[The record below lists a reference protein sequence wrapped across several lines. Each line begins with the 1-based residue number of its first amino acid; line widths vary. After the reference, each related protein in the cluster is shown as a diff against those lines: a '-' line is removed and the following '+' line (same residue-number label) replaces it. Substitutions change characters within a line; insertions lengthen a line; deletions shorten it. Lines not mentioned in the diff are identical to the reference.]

1 MLFRSDTDGGY
12 TFNYIPD
19 YPNYGSAEV
28 GSMGGYRGRIKV
40 GNEIKI
46 CSSDFG
52 TLADT
57 LEDISS
63 ENYLR
68 AQRQLFI
75 KG

>member
-1 MLFRSDTDGGY
+1 MSAR
-12 TFNYIPD
+12 IPD
-19 YPNYGSAEV
+19 YGSAEV
-28 GSMGGYRGRIKV
+28 GNMGNYRGRIKI
-40 GNEIKI
+40 GDNIKI
-46 CSSDFG
+46 CTSDFS